1 VTRVRRR
8 PDRRGV
14 TTPPQFSDDHL
25 VCADS
30 NSTHT
35 IIVVAT
41 RQTAGT
47 RAKDSDRND
56 TCQVLDSALAE
67 GQLSM
72 EEHRQRVAT
81 ATTATTLGQLADLVS
96 DLQNSN
102 APVKMPDLKKASRLQ
117 SGGWGM
123 RAAVAGVL
131 VVLGIAIGWGLYGNT
146 SSPLSFTSD
155 PGAKSD
161 GIPAKVLTP
170 PKQLQSLGGLNGLLE
185 QMRQRFGDTMGY
197 SLTIYP
203 EYAVLSRA
211 DPTDE
216 RRKLSYTYR
225 GGFDD
230 PSTSA
235 KDEDDVLVDLATFN
249 VETTVGILRGAAETV
264 GLQQKDV
271 KSDSTYL
278 SIDPSRDPVTP
289 GALTLRASV
298 SSDFGSGSI
307 TFAGDGTIKRIDSAI
322 D

>member
-1 VTRVRRR
+1 MELRGPQQVRVGVADLRDTGAARVHLGQQGPAPKRIVHHLSLQSHGDQSTSASRPPRR
-8 PDRRGV
+8 DYAATLRRCPSGLRRCQP
-14 TTPPQFSDDHL
+14 TL
-25 VCADS
+25 
-30 NSTHT
+30 T
-35 IIVVAT
+35 IIDVAQ

-102 APVKMPDLKKASRLQ
+102 APVKMPDLKKPTRVGAG
-117 SGGWGM
+117 GGWGM

-131 VVLGIAIGWGLYGNT
+131 VLLGVAIGWGLYGNT

-197 SLTIYP
+197 GLTIYP
-203 EYAVLSRA
+203 DYAV
-211 DPTDE
+211 
-216 RRKLSYTYR
+216 
-225 GGFDD
+225 
-230 PSTSA
+230 
-235 KDEDDVLVDLATFN
+235 
-249 VETTVGILRGAAETV
+249 
-264 GLQQKDV
+264 
-271 KSDSTYL
+271 
-278 SIDPSRDPVTP
+278 
-289 GALTLRASV
+289 
-298 SSDFGSGSI
+298 
-307 TFAGDGTIKRIDSAI
+307 
-322 D
+322 

>member
-1 VTRVRRR
+1 M
-8 PDRRGV
+8 
-14 TTPPQFSDDHL
+14 
-25 VCADS
+25 
-30 NSTHT
+30 
-35 IIVVAT
+35 AT

-47 RAKDSDRND
+47 RAKDTDRNN
-56 TCQVLDSALAE
+56 TCQVLDSALSD

-72 EEHRQRVAT
+72 EEHRTRVAA
-81 ATTATTLGQLADLVS
+81 ATQAATLG
-96 DLQNSN
+96 DLQSLVDDLQTEN
-102 APVKMPDLKKASRLQ
+102 APVQMPTLRKPSPFAGRAIGSG
-117 SGGWGM
+117 GGWGI

-146 SSPLSFTSD
+146 PSPLSFTSD

-161 GIPAKVLTP
+161 GIPGKVLTP

-197 SLTIYP
+197 GLVIYP
-203 EYAVLSRA
+203 DYAVLYRA
-211 DPTDE
+211 DPSDE

-235 KDEDDVLVDLATFN
+235 KGEDDVLVDLSAFD
-249 VETTVGILRGAAETV
+249 VKAAVAILRGAPETV
-264 GLQQKDV
+264 GLNQADV
-271 KSDSTYL
+271 KADSTYFT
-278 SIDPSRDPVTP
+278 IDPSRDPLTP

-307 TFAGDGTIKRIDSAI
+307 TFAGDGTVKRIDAAT
-322 D
+322 

>member
-1 VTRVRRR
+1 M
-8 PDRRGV
+8 
-14 TTPPQFSDDHL
+14 
-25 VCADS
+25 AE
-30 NSTHT
+30 
-35 IIVVAT
+35 

-102 APVKMPDLKKASRLQ
+102 APVKMPDLKKPARIGAG
-117 SGGWGM
+117 GGWGI

-131 VVLGIAIGWGLYGNT
+131 TVLGIAIGWGLYGNT

-197 SLTIYP
+197 GLTIYP

-211 DPTDE
+211 DPSDE
-216 RRKLSYTYR
+216 RRKLSYAYR

-235 KDEDDVLVDLATFN
+235 KDEDDVLVDLAAFN
-249 VETTVGILRGAAETV
+249 VETTVGILRGAAEPV

-271 KSDSTYL
+271 KADSTYL
-278 SIDPSRDPVTP
+278 SIDPSRDPLAP

-307 TFAGDGTIKRIDSAI
+307 TFAGDGTVKRIDSAV

>member
-1 VTRVRRR
+1 
-8 PDRRGV
+8 V
-14 TTPPQFSDDHL
+14 TTPPHFADVHL
-25 VCADS
+25 VCADG
-30 NSTHT
+30 NRTLT
-35 IIVVAT
+35 IIDVAQ

-102 APVKMPDLKKASRLQ
+102 APVKMPDLKKPARVGAR
-117 SGGWGM
+117 GGWGM

-131 VVLGIAIGWGLYGNT
+131 VVVGVAIGWGLYGNT

-185 QMRQRFGDTMGY
+185 QMRQRFGDTQGY

-211 DPTDE
+211 DPSDD
-216 RRKLSYTYR
+216 RRRLSYTYR

-230 PSTSA
+230 PSASA
-235 KDEDDVLVDLATFN
+235 KADDDVLVDLAAFN

-271 KSDSTYL
+271 KADSTYL
-278 SIDPSRDPVTP
+278 GIDPSSDPLTP

>member
-1 VTRVRRR
+1 
-8 PDRRGV
+8 V
-14 TTPPQFSDDHL
+14 TTPPHFEDDHL

-30 NSTHT
+30 NRTLT

-72 EEHRQRVAT
+72 EEHRERVAT
-81 ATTATTLGQLADLVS
+81 ATTATTLGQLANLVS

-102 APVKMPDLKKASRLQ
+102 APVKMPDLKKPARIGAG
-117 SGGWGM
+117 GGWGI

-131 VVLGIAIGWGLYGNT
+131 VVLGVAVGWGLYGNT
-146 SSPLSFTSD
+146 PSPLNFTSD

-197 SLTIYP
+197 GLSIYP

-211 DPTDE
+211 DPSDD

-230 PSTSA
+230 PSTST
-235 KDEDDVLVDLATFN
+235 KDDDDVLVDLAAFN
-249 VETTVGILRGAAETV
+249 VETTIGILRGAANAV
-264 GLQQKDV
+264 CLQPKDV
-271 KSDSTYL
+271 KADSTYL
-278 SIDPSRDPVTP
+278 SIDPSRDPLTP

-298 SSDFGSGSI
+298 SSDFGSGAI
-307 TFAGDGTIKRIDSAI
+307 TFAGDGTIKRIDSAV

>member
-1 VTRVRRR
+1 
-8 PDRRGV
+8 
-14 TTPPQFSDDHL
+14 
-25 VCADS
+25 
-30 NSTHT
+30 
-35 IIVVAT
+35 VAT

-56 TCQVLDSALAE
+56 TCQILDSALSE

-72 EEHRQRVAT
+72 AEHEERVKAAT
-81 ATTATTLGQLADLVS
+81 NAATLGELQSLVD

-102 APVKMPDLKKASRLQ
+102 APVQLPDLKTRPRLQ

-131 VVLGIAIGWGLYGNT
+131 VLLGVAIGWGLYGNT
-146 SSPLSFTSD
+146 PSPLNFTSD

-161 GIPAKVLTP
+161 GIAPKVITP

-203 EYAVLSRA
+203 DYAVVSRA
-211 DPTDE
+211 DPTDD
-216 RRKLSYTYR
+216 RRKLSYSYR

-235 KDEDDVLVDLATFN
+235 KDDDDVLVDLAAFDVKTA
-249 VETTVGILRGAAETV
+249 VEILRGAPETV
-264 GLQQKDV
+264 GLQRKDV
-271 KSDSTYL
+271 KANSTYL
-278 SIDPSRDPVTP
+278 SIDPSRDPLTP

-298 SSDFGSGSI
+298 SSDFGSGAI
-307 TFAGDGTIKRIDSAI
+307 TFAGNGDIKRVDSAI

>member
-1 VTRVRRR
+1 
-8 PDRRGV
+8 V
-14 TTPPQFSDDHL
+14 TTPRHFSAGDL
-25 VCADS
+25 VSADGNRTS
-30 NSTHT
+30 T
-35 IIVVAT
+35 IIDVAE

-81 ATTATTLGQLADLVS
+81 ATNATTLGQLADLVS

-102 APVKMPDLKKASRLQ
+102 APVKMPTLKSPSRLP

-131 VVLGIAIGWGLYGNT
+131 VVLGVAIGWGLYGNT
-146 SSPLSFTSD
+146 PSPLSFTSD

-161 GIPAKVLTP
+161 GIPGTVLTP

-211 DPTDE
+211 DPTDD

-235 KDEDDVLVDLATFN
+235 KDEDDVLVDLAAFD
-249 VETTVGILRGAAETV
+249 VKTTVGILRGAPETV

-271 KSDSTYL
+271 KADNTYL
-278 SIDPSRDPVTP
+278 SIDPSRDPLTP
-289 GALTLRASV
+289 GALALRASV

-307 TFAGDGTIKRIDSAI
+307 TFAGDGTIKRIDLATS
-322 D
+322 